1 MRHISSGHVAD
12 SSDIADDA
20 TITNVNDQK
29 IDSSNSNIE
38 KPEKESANK
47 IESEETQY
55 GSQSV
60 STTPVELEP
69 HEDPKNMSQWRKI
82 IVMSVISSGALCS
95 TCASSMLSLIM
106 CSWAVSLCMF
116 FFLGQFCRGGGKSR
130 IRCQ

>member
-12 SSDIADDA
+12 SSVIADDA

-29 IDSSNSNIE
+29 IDLSNSNIE
-38 KPEKESANK
+38 KLEKESANK

-69 HEDPKNMSQWRKI
+69 HEDPKNMSPFRKW
-82 IVMSVISSGALCS
+82 VAVVVISSASLCA
-95 TCASSMLSLIM
+95 TCASSM
-106 CSWAVSLCMF
+106 VS
-116 FFLGQFCRGGGKSR
+116 
-130 IRCQ
+130 